1 MYTKLETLC
10 VHGDI
15 HAQPDANR
23 SISYPIYQT
32 ASFSHIKPGHNQSGF
47 DYSRESTPTR
57 SYLEETLAS
66 LEGAAH
72 ALAFSSGMAAIS
84 VCFEAFKPGDH
95 ILCTDDLYGGAVRLF
110 KLISEKN
117 GYEIEYTDTRDADNI
132 KQKIRPNTKAIYIE
146 TPSNPMLHVTDIR
159 RTAEIAHENGALL
172 IVDNTFLSPYFQNP
186 LSLGADIVVHSGSKF
201 LAGHNDTICG
211 FLCVADPERAKKY
224 RLLAKT
230 TGATLS
236 PFDSWLVLRGIKTL
250 ALRIKKQEENAGRL
264 ACWLKEREEVS
275 EVVYLGLPEHEGH
288 ELNKKQARGFGS
300 MISFKVKNEEIALK
314 LLKNVK
320 LITFAESL
328 GGVESLLTYPK
339 VQTHPDVPEEVRL
352 RLGIDETLLRLSVG
366 IEDAGDLIEDL
377 KQAFNKTDEGYAIKE
392 TKPCHTTSTH

>member
-1 MYTKLETLC
+1 MNNTTSFETRC
-10 VHGDI
+10 VHGEL

-32 ASFSHIKPGHNQSGF
+32 ASFSHIQLGHNQSGF
-47 DYSRESTPTR
+47 DYSRESNPTR

-66 LEGAAH
+66 LEGAVDAI
-72 ALAFSSGMAAIS
+72 AFSSGMAAIS

-117 GYEIEYTDTRDADNI
+117 GYEIEYVDTRNEENI
-132 KQKIRPNTKAIYIE
+132 KEKIRPNTRAVYIE

-159 RTAEIAHENGALL
+159 RTAEIAHEKGALL
-172 IVDNTFLSPYFQNP
+172 IVDNTFLSPYAQNP
-186 LSLGADIVVHSGSKF
+186 ILLGADIVIHSGSKF

-211 FLCVADPERAKKY
+211 FLCVKDPERAKNY

-230 TGATLS
+230 TGAALA

-250 ALRIKKQEENAGRL
+250 ALRIRKQEENAWRL
-264 ACWLKEREEVS
+264 ACWLKNRKEVEEVI
-275 EVVYLGLPEHEGH
+275 YIGLPEHEGH

-300 MISFKVKNEEIALK
+300 MISFRVNSEETALK
-314 LLKNVK
+314 LLKNIK

-328 GGVESLLTYPK
+328 GGVESLLTYPM
-339 VQTHPDVPEEVRL
+339 VQTHPDVPKEVRL
-352 RLGIDETLLRLSVG
+352 RLGIDEKLLRLSVG
-366 IEDAGDLIEDL
+366 IEDIEDLIEDL
-377 KQAFNKTDEGYAIKE
+377 KQAFGE
-392 TKPCHTTSTH
+392 